1 MMSEVLVLRPPI
13 ANSGSTLESPLRP
26 HSQLQGPPQAPPLE
40 VAEQLQRGT
49 TIDAERDLD
58 SAS

>member
-1 MMSEVLVLRPPI
+1 MSGVLALHPPI
-13 ANSGSTLESPLRP
+13 ANSGSISEFLLRP
-26 HSQLQGPPQAPPLE
+26 HSQPQGPPQAHSLE
-40 VAEQLQRGT
+40 VAEQPQQGT